1 MTCAPLDDRRRVKLA
16 RKTDDDNLLLAE
28 VIEILR
34 NEEATG
40 GMDAAELLQ
49 SFRARCSEGDE
60 GACQVL
66 KHYDSEL

>member
-49 SFRARCSEGDE
+49 SFRTRCSEGDK